1 MIDLISAAGMFAAG
15 LVLGG
20 LLLYSLSR
28 RKVAVAAP
36 DIERLDL
43 EVKRDALLRQLR
55 EVDDN
60 PEERLR
66 LEQEAATVLRE
77 LERRSGSPAG
87 PTVAPPKSGPA
98 REPAPRS
105 PTPPP
110 NSAMRGFLWG
120 AGSVAA
126 VALLFWLVTSQ
137 LKQRSAND
145 QVTGNPLPATTSQQP
160 ATTADPAVQQLE
172 AAVQQNPN
180 DLNLRINLAKAYLD
194 HENLMAVFEQTKFVL
209 EKSPD
214 NAKALTYQALVRMA
228 MGQMPE
234 ATTMLEKATRSDPTL
249 LDAWVGLAWI
259 RVRMGKTEEAE
270 QAIREAQK
278 QHPEE
283 AARLDGVFQEM
294 KSRAG
299 QAPAA
304 TPAAS
309 APSGPAVHIAIN
321 MEGTPKPGSVI
332 FVLAR
337 AAGVTAGPPAA
348 VKRLPVTAF
357 PMTVDLGAAD
367 SMLGQPL
374 PEKLR
379 IEARL
384 DSDGDATTK
393 DPSDPKAAEDNVSVG
408 STVQLTLK

>member
-1 MIDLISAAGMFAAG
+1 MIDVISAAGMFTAG

-20 LLLYSLSR
+20 LLLYALSR
-28 RKVAVAAP
+28 RKLAAEAA

-55 EVDDN
+55 ELGDEN
-60 PEERLR
+60 PAERAR
-66 LEQEAATVLRE
+66 LEQEAAAVLRA
-77 LERRSGSPAG
+77 LERRTGFSPSKPVPSKGRAEAR
-87 PTVAPPKSGPA
+87 PT
-98 REPAPRS
+98 
-105 PTPPP
+105 
-110 NSAMRGFLWG
+110 SATRGFLWG

-126 VALLFWLVTSQ
+126 VALLVWLVTSQ
-137 LKQRSAND
+137 LKQRTPNSE
-145 QVTGNPLPATTSQQP
+145 VTGSIPAASNQQP
-160 ATTADPAVQQLE
+160 ATATDPQIQQLE

-180 DLNLRINLAKAYLD
+180 DLNLRTELAKAYLD
-194 HENLMAVFEQTKFVL
+194 HENLMAVFEQTKIVL
-209 EKSPD
+209 EKAPD

-228 MGQMPE
+228 MGQMNE
-234 ATTMLEKATRSDPTL
+234 ATTMLEKATQSDPSL

-259 RVRMGKTEEAE
+259 RVRMGKTAEAE
-270 QAIREAQK
+270 QAIRSAQK
-278 QHPEE
+278 MHPEE
-283 AARLDGVFQEM
+283 ASRLEGVFQEM

-299 QAPAA
+299 EAQAATA
-304 TPAAS
+304 TPAPA
-309 APSGPAVHIAIN
+309 GPAVKVIIN
-321 MEGTPKPGSVI
+321 MEGTPKPSAAI

-348 VKRLPVTAF
+348 VKRLAVTSF
-357 PMTVDLGAAD
+357 PMTVELSAAD

-393 DPSDPKAAEDNVSVG
+393 DPADPKAAEDNVAAG
-408 STVQLTLK
+408 STVSLTLK